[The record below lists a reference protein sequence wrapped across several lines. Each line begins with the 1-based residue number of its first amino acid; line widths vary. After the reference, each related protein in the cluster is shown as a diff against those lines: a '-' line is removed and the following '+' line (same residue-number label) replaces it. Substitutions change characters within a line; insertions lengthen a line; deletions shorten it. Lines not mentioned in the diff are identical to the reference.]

1 MKRGKCSRL
10 FPDVPWAGFWQRY
23 LIIKDKVCPVINQ
36 EKEKKPIVVYA
47 AKSKREEIRLKSSS
61 GGIFTELAEQII
73 HHGGVVFGARF
84 DEQWDV
90 VHDYTEHLEGLEK
103 FRGSKYVQSK
113 IGDCYIKVER
123 FLKQNK
129 EVLFSGTP
137 CQIAGLKKFLKKEY
151 DSLLLVDMVCHG
163 VPSPLIWKDYLMKF
177 LIKKRSTIFSI
188 SFRDKCIG
196 WKKFS
201 FTTHY
206 KDNICISEPLDIN
219 LFMQGFLK
227 DLYLR
232 PSCYA
237 CPSKKGKSHSDITIA
252 DYWGINQYFPEFD
265 DDRGVSL
272 VLLNTDKGSTIYEQ
286 ISREQIETT
295 YEQGY
300 IGNPSIEHS
309 VQLPKFRDYFWKK
322 YNCIGLRAIEK
333 TINKMKPSWVNQA
346 LKALKSH
353 VRIILSERQID
364 YIKSKLHS

>member
-1 MKRGKCSRL
+1 ML
-10 FPDVPWAGFWQRY
+10 F
-23 LIIKDKVCPVINQ
+23 
-36 EKEKKPIVVYA
+36 
-47 AKSKREEIRLKSSS
+47 
-61 GGIFTELAEQII
+61 
-73 HHGGVVFGARF
+73 
-84 DEQWDV
+84 
-90 VHDYTEHLEGLEK
+90 
-103 FRGSKYVQSK
+103 
-113 IGDCYIKVER
+113 
-123 FLKQNK
+123 
-129 EVLFSGTP
+129 
-137 CQIAGLKKFLKKEY
+137 
-151 DSLLLVDMVCHG
+151 
-163 VPSPLIWKDYLMKF
+163 
-177 LIKKRSTIFSI
+177 RS
-188 SFRDKCIG
+188 
-196 WKKFS
+196 
-201 FTTHY
+201 
-206 KDNICISEPLDIN
+206 
-219 LFMQGFLK
+219 
-227 DLYLR
+227 
-232 PSCYA
+232 
-237 CPSKKGKSHSDITIA
+237 SKKGKSHSDITIA